1 MSLQKIF
8 FSYSRAD
15 GSDFAL
21 KLALDL
27 KKAGYNVWIDQQDI
41 RAGTDWDIEVEK
53 ALETC
58 DCLLYLETEKSVISN
73 NVLDEVYYALDQ
85 KKKVI
90 PIIVRDSKTPFRL
103 QRIQHIDFEKNYEEG
118 LNHLISELKAKRVDT
133 AFATDDSITN
143 KIADKSFYKKYAKL
157 ILIALGFLIIITA
170 GILYLIRNKKIL
182 NEEKVAIATAVDSSK
197 KNDETPASE
206 LKEELTKEPLATKK
220 TSEKNTNT
228 SSPPRK
234 TNTPVN
240 LIETF
245 EGNWQLVAVEPKA
258 KSQEGY
264 LKIEALDGGKV
275 KIRSYTQFYYFK
287 TNDTS
292 FLSVFNGFAGC
303 ASCVLQDEMKINV
316 EDISIGSQTYKTSKK
331 DQQDGG
337 RAGDTVM
344 NAGSNKSIR
353 ASVTLLLVNNKTP
366 VIKVQQTKA
375 TPLNYGLVLP
385 PFVYS
390 FTFTKAE

>member
-21 KLALDL
+21 KLAIDL

-41 RAGTDWDIEVEK
+41 RAGTDWDVEVEK

-58 DCLLYLETEKSVISN
+58 DCLLFIETEKSVSSN
-73 NVLDEVYYALDQ
+73 NVLDEVYYALGQ
-85 KKKVI
+85 NKKVI
-90 PIIVRDSKTPFRL
+90 PLIVRDSKTPFRL
-103 QRIQHIDFEKNYEEG
+103 QRIQHIDFEKNYEDG
-118 LNHLISELKAKRVDT
+118 LNQLVSELKANPDDT
-133 AFATDDSITN
+133 AFTADDSIAN
-143 KIADKSFYKKYAKL
+143 KIPDDSFYKKYARL
-157 ILIALGFLIIITA
+157 ILIAIGSLIIITA
-170 GILYLIRNKKIL
+170 AILYLVRNKKIL
-182 NEEKVAIATAVDSSK
+182 NEEKVAVATAVDSSK
-197 KNDETPASE
+197 KNDEIPASE

-220 TSEKNTNT
+220 TTEKNTNT
-228 SSPPRK
+228 SSPLRK

-245 EGNWQLVAVEPKA
+245 EGNWQLVAVAPKA

-275 KIRSYTQFYYFK
+275 KIRSYMQFYYFK
-287 TNDTS
+287 ANDTS

-303 ASCVLQDEMKINV
+303 ASCILKDEMKIDV
-316 EDISIGSQTYKTSKK
+316 EDISIGSQTYKTLKK

-337 RAGDTVM
+337 KAGDTVM

-353 ASVTLLLVNNKTP
+353 ASVTLHLVNNKTA

-375 TPLNYGLVLP
+375 TPLSYGLVLQ
-385 PFVYS
+385 PFEYS

>member
-1 MSLQKIF
+1 L
-8 FSYSRAD
+8 
-15 GSDFAL
+15 
-21 KLALDL
+21 
-27 KKAGYNVWIDQQDI
+27 V
-41 RAGTDWDIEVEK
+41 
-53 ALETC
+53 
-58 DCLLYLETEKSVISN
+58 
-73 NVLDEVYYALDQ
+73 
-85 KKKVI
+85 
-90 PIIVRDSKTPFRL
+90 
-103 QRIQHIDFEKNYEEG
+103 
-118 LNHLISELKAKRVDT
+118 
-133 AFATDDSITN
+133 
-143 KIADKSFYKKYAKL
+143 
-157 ILIALGFLIIITA
+157 
-170 GILYLIRNKKIL
+170 RNKKIL
-182 NEEKVAIATAVDSSK
+182 NEEKVAIATAVDSGK

-206 LKEELTKEPLATKK
+206 LKEELSKEPLATKK

-228 SSPPRK
+228 SSPLRK

-316 EDISIGSQTYKTSKK
+316 EDISIGSQTYKTLKK

-337 RAGDTVM
+337 KAGDTVM

-353 ASVTLLLVNNKTP
+353 ASVTLLLVNNKTA

>member
-15 GSDFAL
+15 GSEFAL

-27 KKAGYNVWIDQQDI
+27 KKAGFNVWIDQQDI
-41 RAGTDWDIEVEK
+41 RAGTDWDLEVEK

-58 DCLLYLETEKSVISN
+58 DCLLFVETEKSVISN
-73 NVLDEVYYALDQ
+73 NVLDEVYYALGQ
-85 KKKVI
+85 NKKVI
-90 PIIVRDSKTPFRL
+90 PLIVRDSKTPFRL
-103 QRIQHIDFEKNYEEG
+103 QRIQHIDFEKNYEDG
-118 LNHLISELKAKRVDT
+118 LRQLVIELKSKPVDT
-133 AFATDDSITN
+133 AFTADDSMAN
-143 KIADKSFYKKYAKL
+143 KIPEKSFYKKYTRQ
-157 ILIALGFLIIITA
+157 ILVAISFLIVLTA
-170 GILYLIRNKKIL
+170 AILYLVKDKKIL
-182 NEEKVAIATAVDSSK
+182 NEEKVVIAIAADSSK
-197 KNDETPASE
+197 KKDEIPASE
-206 LKEELTKEPLATKK
+206 LKEEFTKDPSATKK
-220 TSEKNTNT
+220 TSKKNTNS
-228 SSPPRK
+228 SSPLTK
-234 TNTPVN
+234 TITPVN

-245 EGNWQLVAVEPKA
+245 AGNWQLVAVEPKA
-258 KSQEGY
+258 KSQQGY

-287 TNDTS
+287 ANDTS

-303 ASCVLQDEMKINV
+303 ASCVLQDEMKIDM
-316 EDISIGSQTYKTSKK
+316 EDISIGSQTYKTLKK

-337 RAGDTVM
+337 KAGDTVM

>member
-1 MSLQKIF
+1 MSIQKIF

-41 RAGTDWDIEVEK
+41 RAGTDWDLEVEK

-58 DCLLYLETEKSVISN
+58 DCLLFIETEKSVSSN
-73 NVLDEVYYALDQ
+73 NVLDEVYYALEQ

-90 PIIVRDSKTPFRL
+90 PLIVRDSKTPFRL
-103 QRIQHIDFEKNYEEG
+103 QRIQHINFEKNYEEG
-118 LNHLISELKAKRVDT
+118 LNQLVSELKAKPVNT
-133 AFATDDSITN
+133 AFAADDSVANNIPY
-143 KIADKSFYKKYAKL
+143 KSFYKRNARL
-157 ILIALGFLIIITA
+157 ILIALVFLIVTTVS
-170 GILYLIRNKKIL
+170 ILYLVSNKKIL
-182 NEEKVAIATAVDSSK
+182 NEEKVPVAIAVDSSK
-197 KNDETPASE
+197 KNNEIPAIE

-220 TSEKNTNT
+220 TSKKNTNT
-228 SSPPRK
+228 LSPVRK
-234 TNTPVN
+234 TNTPGN

-245 EGNWQLVAVEPKA
+245 VGNWQLLAVEPKA
-258 KSQEGY
+258 KSQKGY
-264 LKIEALDGGKV
+264 LKIEALEEGKV
-275 KIRSYTQFYYFK
+275 KIQSYTQFYYFK

-303 ASCVLQDEMKINV
+303 ASCILQDGMKIQV
-316 EDISIGSQTYKTSKK
+316 EDISIGSQTYKTLKK

-337 RAGDTVM
+337 KAGDTIM
-344 NAGSNKSIR
+344 NAGANKSIR
-353 ASVTLLLVNNKTP
+353 ASVTLLLAKNKTA

-375 TPLNYGLVLP
+375 TPLNYGLVLQ
-385 PFVYS
+385 PFVYT